1 MSEANGLPVEPAYEH
16 NEHSV
21 TREQFY
27 AVACDPRRHV
37 AVEACAGAGKTWMLV
52 SRIVR
57 ALLAGAAPHEILAI
71 TFTRKAAGEMRQRL
85 DEWLAQWSEAPD
97 ERLAQELRA
106 RGLPQADAATRDALR
121 GLYGALLATGR
132 PVQIRTFHS
141 WFAALLRGA
150 PVAVLQSLGLPTRF
164 ELLED
169 DQEAVARVWRRFHAA
184 VEREPAARADYEAAV
199 ATHGRFNTLKAL
211 DSALAKRVEFGLA
224 DAIGVVDDSVR
235 PFGEVFARLAGLARP
250 EEALAGEPARR
261 RWLERARALGAE
273 KNKTPQ
279 AAADAIVIA
288 FEGEALDE
296 RLRLLREALFVA
308 KEDRLKA
315 NLAKFPA
322 AQEAEAEL
330 QELCAAS
337 GQHDAWLHHQRT
349 ARLARLLLECYAQL
363 KREQGWVDMSD
374 VERTAHVLLSDPV
387 LAGWVQEKLDTRVRH
402 LLIDEFQDTNALQWQ
417 ALHAWLAS
425 YAGAGGDGPRVF
437 IVGDPKQSIYRFRR
451 AEPQVFRAA
460 QDFIARELQGDRL
473 SCDHTHRNA
482 PAVLAAVN
490 AVMEQ
495 AEREGAYSG
504 FRAHTT
510 QSTQAGAV
518 LALPPV
524 PRPTREAEIADATTW
539 RDSLTVPRELP
550 EERLVAL
557 ECRQAAAWIA
567 QQLRAGVPAGE
578 VMVLARR
585 RERLAAMEDELRAL
599 HIPAQQPEKTD
610 LTQAPEVQDLA
621 ALLDVLVS
629 PGHDLSLARAL
640 KSPLFGCGE
649 EALVALAERARAAS
663 AAGAPRAWFELLLQ
677 GEDLP
682 APLPEAATRLR
693 RWQRWVQ
700 VLPPHDALQAIYDD
714 GEVLVRFARG
724 APAPLRAPVLANL
737 QALLGAAL
745 QVGGGRYLTPY
756 AFVRALKAGGIR
768 GPAVAARD
776 VVRLLTVHGAKG
788 LEAAV
793 VLLLDTDSAPSRPE
807 TMGALC
813 EWPGE
818 APAPWRFAFLASETR
833 PPLCSADALAVE
845 QAARAREELNALY
858 VAMTRAG
865 RQLVISSVLPA
876 TPAASATWWQRL
888 LPCATPL
895 PAPEP
900 AQATADAAGDR
911 AFTLRVVPG
920 SSAPVTME
928 WLRPQPAEG
937 SAASRLGEAM
947 HRLLETC
954 DPRAGIAPA
963 QLREVQRL
971 YALDPD
977 AVQQAAT
984 MAQRILAGEGA
995 WAWDPGLVDWQANEV
1010 ELHAGGELLRLDR
1023 LVRRRDT
1030 GEWWVLDYK
1039 SAAEP
1044 QRQPQLL
1051 AQMHRYREA
1060 VAAAQGGATVRC
1072 AFLTAQGRLVAA

>member
-1 MSEANGLPVEPAYEH
+1 MSEEGGLPVEPAYEH
-16 NEHSV
+16 NGRTVARDH
-21 TREQFY
+21 FY

-97 ERLAQELRA
+97 DKLAGELRA
-106 RGLPQADAATRDALR
+106 RGLPQADVATREALR

-199 ATHGRFNTLKAL
+199 AAHGRFNTLKAL
-211 DSALAKRVEFGLA
+211 DSALAKRVEFGMA
-224 DAIGVVDDSVR
+224 DAMGVVAESVR
-235 PFGEVFARLAGLARP
+235 PFGEVFPEFAGADVPAALLRH
-250 EEALAGEPARR
+250 EALRAVLSEAARTLGRASAPSFAAKGGE
-261 RWLERARALGAE
+261 LERALTSHDLQGVFDALLTQSQEIRKFSE
-273 KNKTPQ
+273 KLPGLEAVRQ
-279 AAADAIVIA
+279 AQ
-288 FEGEALDE
+288 AL
-296 RLRLLREALFVA
+296 
-308 KEDRLKA
+308 
-315 NLAKFPA
+315 
-322 AQEAEAEL
+322 AQR
-330 QELCAAS
+330 LCAAQA
-337 GQHDAWLHHQRT
+337 QHDAWLHHQRT
-349 ARLARLLLECYAQL
+349 ARLARLLLESYAQL

-495 AEREGAYSG
+495 AEREGAYAG
-504 FRAHTT
+504 FRPHTT

-524 PRPTREAEIADATTW
+524 PRPTREAEIADATAW

-567 QQLRAGVPAGE
+567 QQLRAGLPAGE

-610 LTQAPEVQDLA
+610 LTEAPEIQDLA

-629 PGHDLSLARAL
+629 PGHDLSLARTL
-640 KSPLFGCGE
+640 KSPLFGCGD

-663 AAGAPRAWFELLLQ
+663 AAGAPRAWSELLLQ
-677 GEDLP
+677 GADLP
-682 APLPEAATRLR
+682 SPLPDVATKVR

-714 GEVLVRFARG
+714 GDVLACFARS

-876 TPAASATWWQRL
+876 TPPASATWWQRL
-888 LPCATPL
+888 LPCATAVA
-895 PAPEP
+895 APEA
-900 AQATADAAGDR
+900 AQPAAGVASDG

-928 WLRPQPAEG
+928 WLRPQAPEG

-947 HRLLETC
+947 HRLLETS
-954 DPRAGIAPA
+954 DPRAGIAAA
-963 QLREVQRL
+963 QLREVERL
-971 YALDPD
+971 YALDPE
-977 AVQQAAT
+977 AAQQAAA
-984 MAQRILAGEGA
+984 MAQRILAGEGS
-995 WAWDPGLVDWQANEV
+995 WAWDPRLVDWQANEV

-1044 QRQPQLL
+1044 ERQPQLL
-1051 AQMHRYREA
+1051 AQMRRYREA